1 MKKTLALL
9 TLASLSTLSY
19 AQNNG
24 IIWQEIVNSK
34 VTNISASQPTT
45 PPAELDKV
53 KAMLSQSRQNQT
65 CFVGDPANDFTAGVN
80 SACPGA
86 KLAKGSNPNYP
97 YLIEGNQCNAPGIT
111 KMKLEFNRISPNEYM
126 GIQTIDFKE
135 PNMQY
140 QVSSQVSLKKIGQAC
155 DPKTFNTT
163 QPPDPQFVKSMNQ
176 AIQTPANNSAQ
187 PQPNVA
193 PTQNSQGNKP
203 PAQNKSAPK
212 SNTPSG
218 LR

>member
-9 TLASLSTLSY
+9 TLTSLSTLTY

-34 VTNISASQPTT
+34 VTNISALQPTT

-53 KAMLSQSRQNQT
+53 KSMLSQSRQHQT
-65 CFVGDPANDFTAGVN
+65 CFVGDPANDFSAGV
-80 SACPGA
+80 SEACPGA
-86 KLAKGSNPNYP
+86 KLVKGSNPNYP
-97 YLIEGNQCNAPGIT
+97 YLIEGTQCNAPGIT
-111 KMKLEFNRISPNEYM
+111 KMKLEFNRITPNEYM

-155 DPKTFNTT
+155 DPKTFNAT

-176 AIQTPANNSAQ
+176 AIQPPANNSAQ

-193 PTQNSQGNKP
+193 PTQNNQVNKTQVQP
-203 PAQNKSAPK
+203 NATPK

>member
-1 MKKTLALL
+1 MIL
-9 TLASLSTLSY
+9 
-19 AQNNG
+19 
-24 IIWQEIVNSK
+24 
-34 VTNISASQPTT
+34 
-45 PPAELDKV
+45 
-53 KAMLSQSRQNQT
+53 
-65 CFVGDPANDFTAGVN
+65 
-80 SACPGA
+80 
-86 KLAKGSNPNYP
+86 
-97 YLIEGNQCNAPGIT
+97 T
-111 KMKLEFNRISPNEYM
+111 KMKLEFNRITPNEYI

-140 QVSSQVSLKKIGQAC
+140 QVSSQISLKKIGQPC
-155 DPKTFNTT
+155 DPKTFNATE
-163 QPPDPQFVKSMNQ
+163 PPDPQFVKSMNQ

-203 PAQNKSAPK
+203 PAQNNSAPK

>member
-65 CFVGDPANDFTAGVN
+65 CFVGDPANDFTAGV
-80 SACPGA
+80 SAACPGA

-155 DPKTFNTT
+155 DPKTFNAT

-176 AIQTPANNSAQ
+176 AIQPPANNSAQ

-203 PAQNKSAPK
+203 PAQNNSAPK